1 MLATRCPMGY
11 VQPVDNFEGSAAQL
25 LEMGLF
31 SARGLTPLQA
41 RIRLAIGLGDG
52 LKDDELRRYMDWQGE
67 K

>member
-1 MLATRCPMGY
+1 
-11 VQPVDNFEGSAAQL
+11 
-25 LEMGLF
+25 MGLF